1 MVICFIAINKKNG
14 MPMVRHAALW
24 ELRRLCKSWLDLLQD
39 TAIDAEHQAMLKS
52 LNRHGLDF
60 GFGKKLNH

>member
-1 MVICFIAINKKNG
+1 
-14 MPMVRHAALW
+14 MPMVRHAVLW